1 MGLLLL
7 AVVLCSGDNGGVNT
21 ETNEMTPATHPVSTV
36 GEEETIKQI
45 IVLRTDLG
53 MRKGKMVA
61 QGAHASV
68 AFLARRLQDA
78 GMDRVPVSLT
88 PEQRAW
94 LEGRFTKICVGVGG
108 EEELLAVYEQARA
121 AGLEVHLI
129 TDSGATEFHGVPTRT
144 ALAVG
149 PERASLLQ
157 PVTGHLRLL

>member
-1 MGLLLL
+1 MMFRP
-7 AVVLCSGDNGGVNT
+7 GDNGGVNT
-21 ETNEMTPATHPVSTV
+21 DMNETTPAALPVSDA
-36 GEEETIKQI
+36 GEEDTIKQI

-68 AFLARRLQDA
+68 AFLAHRLRDA
-78 GMDRVPVSLT
+78 GLDRTPVSLT

-94 LEGRFTKICVGVGG
+94 LEGRFTKICVGVGS
-108 EEELLAVYEQARA
+108 EEELLAVYEQAQE

-149 PERASLLQ
+149 PDRASLLR

>member
-1 MGLLLL
+1 VSGLP
-7 AVVLCSGDNGGVNT
+7 GDNGGVNT
-21 ETNEMTPATHPVSTV
+21 EVNESSPAAAEPAAP
-36 GEEETIKQI
+36 GEDDTIKQI
-45 IVLRTDLG
+45 LVLRTDLG

-68 AFLARRLQDA
+68 AFLARRLQEVQQGGGNRA
-78 GMDRVPVSLT
+78 PSLT

-94 LEGRFTKICVGVGG
+94 LEGRFTKICVGVGS
-108 EEELLAVYEQARA
+108 EEELMAVYEEARA
-121 AGLEVHLI
+121 TGLEVHLI

-149 PERASLLQ
+149 PDRASRLR